1 MNGDLM
7 TFELLFATNNLNK
20 VREAELVLS
29 RFGVSL
35 KAVAVNKIEIQ
46 SNSLREIAIYAAKS
60 AYKAIRRPII
70 VEDSGLFIDALNGF
84 PGPYSSYV
92 YKTIGLN
99 GILKLLDGVLNRR
112 ARFEAVVALAINEC
126 EVYVFEGYVE
136 GYISSEIRGSSG
148 FGFDPIFI
156 PSGCNETFGEMGIVK
171 KTSYSHR
178 GKAFREL
185 GIWLTNN
192 RDKILIQDKTL

>member
-1 MNGDLM
+1 M
-7 TFELLFATNNLNK
+7 TLELLFATNNLNK
-20 VREAELVLS
+20 VREAEFVLNK
-29 RFGVSL
+29 FGISL
-35 KAVAVNKIEIQ
+35 KTITVSKIEIQ
-46 SNSLREIAIYAAKS
+46 SNSLREIAIYAARS
-60 AYKAIRRPII
+60 AYRAVRRPII

-99 GILKLLDGVLNRR
+99 GILKLLDGVLNRK
-112 ARFEAVVALAINEC
+112 ARFEAVVALAVNENDI
-126 EVYVFEGYVE
+126 YVFEGYVE
-136 GYISSEIRGSSG
+136 GYISSEIKGSSG

-156 PSGCNETFGEMGIVK
+156 PIGCSETFGEMDIAK

-178 GKAFREL
+178 GRAFREL

-192 RDKILIQDKTL
+192 RDKVLIQDKAL